1 MLNANERAVL
11 QKNVKNYFVKNR
23 KSSKAEAANH
33 FIKEGYCRTTVYAY
47 INREL
52 NGQALKPAAN
62 GGHSS
67 TWTRKNKTTLKRLT
81 NNRKGVSQRKLA
93 RKFNVN
99 QSTICRQLAK
109 MKIQYRKRKK
119 TPKYNDEQLL
129 RAQKRSRKLVNHL
142 YNSQDLDDKF
152 G

>member
-11 QKNVKNYFVKNR
+11 QNNVKIFFVKNP
-23 KSSKAEAANH
+23 KSTKAEAANH

-62 GGHSS
+62 GSHSS
-67 TWTRKNKTTLKRLT
+67 TWTRKNKMTLKRLT

-93 RKFNVN
+93 
-99 QSTICRQLAK
+99 Q
-109 MKIQYRKRKK
+109 KI
-119 TPKYNDEQLL
+119 
-129 RAQKRSRKLVNHL
+129 
-142 YNSQDLDDKF
+142 
-152 G
+152 